1 MDPNPLGHIHK
12 SKTFRFENLWL
23 REVDCVDVIRNSWI
37 SSAGSPI
44 QREISMCGSALL
56 EWGGHLARDFRNR
69 MSDCKRRMVLLRG
82 RRDQE
87 GMDEFTETRNR
98 YNAIL
103 HSHEVFWKQ
112 RSKPFWLK
120 EGDMNS
126 RYFHM
131 TASARK
137 RKNTFV
143 KLHSN
148 QGHWCS
154 TPDEIDSMIV
164 EYFRNLFT
172 SGGYQS
178 EELLNCVEMKVTSE
192 QNSMLMAP
200 FSAIEVKE
208 ALFGMH
214 PDKSPGPDGM
224 NPAFY
229 QKFWHIV
236 GEDVTSNCLSFI
248 NTCFFLV
255 GLNDTLIVLIPKKQL
270 EVLLDMRPIALRNVL
285 YKIVSKMI
293 ANRMKTVLATIVSEF
308 QNAFVPGRA
317 ITDSILISTEIMHF
331 LKRKGK
337 GKSGVA
343 ALKIDMSKAY
353 DRIEWDFLK
362 SMMLK
367 LGFDAKWVEMIML
380 SVSTIS
386 YSVIRDGKEQEAC
399 LVKDM
404 LAVYGRDSGQMVN
417 FNKSSVSF
425 TANALTQGRKNPE
438 EERMMTGGLLAR
450 VSRLGRKHDGVE
462 GSCYLGTRP

>member
-1 MDPNPLGHIHK
+1 
-12 SKTFRFENLWL
+12 
-23 REVDCVDVIRNSWI
+23 
-37 SSAGSPI
+37 
-44 QREISMCGSALL
+44 
-56 EWGGHLARDFRNR
+56 
-69 MSDCKRRMVLLRG
+69 
-82 RRDQE
+82 
-87 GMDEFTETRNR
+87 
-98 YNAIL
+98 
-103 HSHEVFWKQ
+103 
-112 RSKPFWLK
+112 
-120 EGDMNS
+120 MNS

-172 SGGYQS
+172 SGGCQS

-192 QNSMLMAP
+192 QNSMLLAP

-214 PDKSPGPDGM
+214 PDKSPGPNGM

-248 NTCFFLV
+248 NTCFFPV
-255 GLNDTLIVLIPKKQL
+255 GLNDTLIVLIPKKKQP
-270 EVLLDMRPIALRNVL
+270 EVLWDMRPIALYNVL

-337 GKSGVA
+337 GKSGMA
-343 ALKIDMSKAY
+343 ALKIDMSKGY

-380 SVSTIS
+380 CVSTIS
-386 YSVIRDGKEQEAC
+386 YSVIRDGKEVGQLFLPGAC
-399 LVKDM
+399 AKATLC
-404 LAVYGRDSGQMVN
+404 RPTC
-417 FNKSSVSF
+417 SF
-425 TANALTQGRKNPE
+425 YVRK
-438 EERMMTGGLLAR
+438 
-450 VSRLGRKHDGVE
+450 V
-462 GSCYLGTRP
+462 

>member
-1 MDPNPLGHIHK
+1 M
-12 SKTFRFENLWL
+12 
-23 REVDCVDVIRNSWI
+23 DVIRNSWV
-37 SSAGSPI
+37 SSVGSPI
-44 QREISMCGSALL
+44 QRKISVCGSALL

-82 RRDQE
+82 SRDQE

-112 RSKPFWLK
+112 RSKSLWLK

-137 RKNTFV
+137 QKNTFV
-143 KLHSN
+143 KLRSN
-148 QGHWCS
+148 QGQWCS

-172 SGGYQS
+172 SGGCQS
-178 EELLNCVEMKVTSE
+178 EEVLNCVEMKVTSE

-248 NTCFFLV
+248 NTCFFPV
-255 GLNDTLIVLIPKKQL
+255 GLNDTLIVLIPKKKQP
-270 EVLLDMRPIALRNVL
+270 EVLLDMRPIALCNVL

-293 ANRMKTVLATIVSEF
+293 ANRMKTVLATVVSEF
-308 QNAFVPGRA
+308 QSAFVPARA
-317 ITDSILISTEIMHF
+317 ITDNILISTEIIHF
-331 LKRKGK
+331 LKRKRK

-343 ALKIDMSKAY
+343 TLKIDMSKAY

-380 SVSTIS
+380 CVSTVS
-386 YSVIRDGKEQEAC
+386 YSVIRDGNDVGPIIPTKGLRQGDPLSPYLFILCAEG
-399 LVKDM
+399 L
-404 LAVYGRDSGQMVN
+404 
-417 FNKSSVSF
+417 SS
-425 TANALTQGRKNPE
+425 LIRK
-438 EERMMTGGLLAR
+438 
-450 VSRLGRKHDGVE
+450 K
-462 GSCYLGTRP
+462 